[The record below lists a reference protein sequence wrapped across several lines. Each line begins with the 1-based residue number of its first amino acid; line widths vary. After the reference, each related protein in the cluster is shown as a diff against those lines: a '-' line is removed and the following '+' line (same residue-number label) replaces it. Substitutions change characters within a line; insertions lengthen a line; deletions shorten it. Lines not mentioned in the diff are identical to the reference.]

1 MLMTTRTLSQKFGNY
16 FPSSTWKQVTSSI
29 ISSLVGGAELSFL
42 RRMMDDGSNLICFS
56 FASYNVAGMINSSA
70 SVSTSK
76 PIVLLNF
83 QCGYEFSVL
92 ATTFATLCIPVNV
105 ALTHQSHP

>member
-42 RRMMDDGSNLICFS
+42 RRMTDDGSNLICFS

-70 SVSTSK
+70 PVSTSK
-76 PIVLLNF
+76 PIVL

-105 ALTHQSHP
+105 ALTHQSHH